1 MPKRIFQKLLPNPAI
16 IKNNKSFQVLGDHIH
31 SPNLWHLN
39 RKSTSKAVFIG
50 IFCAFLPIPL
60 QMLLAAVLAILF
72 TANLPLSTV
81 VVWISNPFTYAPM
94 YYSCYKVGSV
104 LLGESETPFHIELS
118 FDWLIHDFP
127 NFWKPLFTG
136 SLVLGVFCA
145 TSGYLATQS
154 YWRSIV
160 LKKWQARANRR
171 KNKS

>member
-1 MPKRIFQKLLPNPAI
+1 MPKRIFQKLLPNPAS
-16 IKNNKSFQVLGDHIH
+16 IKNNKLFQVLGDHIH
-31 SPNLWHLN
+31 NPNLWHLN

-104 LLGESETPFHIELS
+104 LLGESGTSFHIELS

-136 SLVLGVFCA
+136 SLILGVICA
-145 TSGYLATQS
+145 ITGYLVTQS
-154 YWRSIV
+154 YWRSTV
-160 LKKWQARANRR
+160 LRKWQARANRR
-171 KNKS
+171 KNIS